1 MRTFGDNGAVLVKNL
16 EQSPEVHD
24 KAVSEG
30 SGLHT
35 ASLVK
40 GAAMV
45 GALLMLPLALPIN
58 IATEI
63 LIFGM
68 FAMATNLLIGT
79 AGLYSFGQ
87 AAFFGAGGYAA
98 GYVLAHGWTSLPLAL
113 MIACGSGGLVAAAV
127 GVLSIRRLGVY
138 FMMLTFAF
146 NQLVFYIIYS
156 WRSVTGGEDGLVG
169 IRRPILD
176 LPFVGSFVF
185 DDNKG
190 FYGLVAVL
198 FLAALIVLMR
208 MVSSP
213 FGIVLAASRQNGRR
227 TISLGYPVATLQLV
241 AFVIAGAISGVAGAL
256 FGMLYRIMP
265 VDSIHWA
272 ASAYVVFMVIIGGQK
287 SMLGPVI
294 GAAVFIWLQGL
305 FSLVWTRW
313 PLLLG
318 LFVIL
323 IMIYLPDGLV
333 GLFSKVS
340 SWMARLRGQRS

>member
-1 MRTFGDNGAVLVKNL
+1 M
-16 EQSPEVHD
+16 
-24 KAVSEG
+24 
-30 SGLHT
+30 
-35 ASLVK
+35 
-40 GAAMV
+40 
-45 GALLMLPLALPIN
+45 
-58 IATEI
+58 
-63 LIFGM
+63 FGM

-98 GYVLAHGWTSLPLAL
+98 GYILAHEATSLPLAL
-113 MIACGSGGLVAAAV
+113 IIACGSGGLVAAAV

-190 FYGLVAVL
+190 FYGFVAVL

-213 FGIVLAASRQNGRR
+213 FGIVLAASRQNGGRSDLARISGRHAPACCFRDRGCHLGRGRRVVWEFVPDHAGQFHTLGGIGLRRVHGHHRR
-227 TISLGYPVATLQLV
+227 TRRACL
-241 AFVIAGAISGVAGAL
+241 
-256 FGMLYRIMP
+256 
-265 VDSIHWA
+265 
-272 ASAYVVFMVIIGGQK
+272 
-287 SMLGPVI
+287 
-294 GAAVFIWLQGL
+294 
-305 FSLVWTRW
+305 
-313 PLLLG
+313 
-318 LFVIL
+318 
-323 IMIYLPDGLV
+323 
-333 GLFSKVS
+333 
-340 SWMARLRGQRS
+340 AR

>member
-1 MRTFGDNGAVLVKNL
+1 MHRTEEAAEVGGA
-16 EQSPEVHD
+16 
-24 KAVSEG
+24 G
-30 SGLHT
+30 I
-35 ASLVK
+35 
-40 GAAMV
+40 AAGWGVRAGGIVRALGMI
-45 GALLMLPLALPIN
+45 GALVILPLIVPIN

-63 LIFGM
+63 LIYGM

-98 GYVLAHGWTSLPLAL
+98 GYFLAHGWTSLPFVLAV
-113 MIACGSGGLVAAAV
+113 AGAAGGFVAAAV
-127 GVLSIRRLGVY
+127 GALSIRRLGVY

-146 NQLVFYIIYS
+146 NQLVYYIAYS

-169 IRRPILD
+169 IRRPVLE
-176 LPFVGSFVF
+176 LPFAGSFAF
-185 DDNKG
+185 DDKG
-190 FYGLVAVL
+190 SFYGLVSVL
-198 FLAALIVLMR
+198 FLAAMIALVR
-208 MVSSP
+208 TVNSP
-213 FGIVLAASRQNGRR
+213 FGIVLAASRQNSRR
-227 TISLGYPVATLQLV
+227 TASLGYPVPALQLF

-265 VDSIHWA
+265 IDSMHWD
-272 ASAYVVFMVIIGGQK
+272 ASAYVVFMVIIGGQR

-318 LFVIL
+318 LFVIV
-323 IMIYLPDGLV
+323 IMIYLPDGLS
-333 GLFSKVS
+333 GLISRVS
-340 SWMARLRGQRS
+340 NWLSERRRQRA

>member
-1 MRTFGDNGAVLVKNL
+1 MRTSDDNGTVLVKDIQ
-16 EQSPEVHD
+16 QSAELYD
-24 KAVSEG
+24 NAATAR
-30 SGLHT
+30 SGLQV
-35 ASLVK
+35 ASLIQGV
-40 GAAMV
+40 GMV
-45 GALLMLPLALPIN
+45 GALLILPLALPIN

-63 LIFGM
+63 LIFGI

-98 GYVLAHGWTSLPLAL
+98 GYALAHGWTSLPLAL
-113 MIACGSGGLVAAAV
+113 IIACGSGGLVAAAV
-127 GVLSIRRLGVY
+127 GVLSIRRIGVY

-169 IRRPILD
+169 IHRPILE
-176 LPFVGSFVF
+176 LPFVGSFGF
-185 DDNKG
+185 DNNRS
-190 FYGLVAVL
+190 FYGLAAVL
-198 FLAALIVLMR
+198 FLAAMIVLMR
-208 MVSSP
+208 MVNSP
-213 FGIVLAASRQNGRR
+213 FGIVLAASRQNSRR

-318 LFVIL
+318 LFVII

-340 SWMARLRGQRS
+340 SWTARWRGQRS

>member
-1 MRTFGDNGAVLVKNL
+1 MALVKNL
-16 EQSPEVHD
+16 EQSPEVRS
-24 KAVSEG
+24 KAVMAG
-30 SGLHT
+30 SGLQV

-45 GALLMLPLALPIN
+45 GALLILPLALPIN

-98 GYVLAHGWTSLPLAL
+98 GYVLAHGWMSLPLAL
-113 MIACGSGGLVAAAV
+113 LVACGSGGLVAAAV
-127 GVLSIRRLGVY
+127 GALSIRRLGVY

-176 LPFVGSFVF
+176 LPFVGSFGF

-198 FLAALIVLMR
+198 FLAAMIVLMR
-208 MVSSP
+208 MVRSP

-227 TISLGYPVATLQLV
+227 TISLGYPVAGLQLV
-241 AFVIAGAISGVAGAL
+241 AFVIAADISGVAGAL
-256 FGMLYRIMP
+256 YGMLYRIMP
-265 VDSIHWA
+265 FDSVHWA

-333 GLFSKVS
+333 GLFSRVS
-340 SWMARLRGQRS
+340 SWMARWRGQRS